1 MLTRILFN
9 NSLSLG
15 QKILYFLISAGVIM
29 ISLTV
34 HEYAHGYAAYK
45 LGDSTA
51 KADGRLSLNPL
62 RHLDPFGAL
71 MMLLIGFGYAKP
83 VPVVTR
89 NFRKPRRDFA
99 IVSFCGPLSN
109 FVLTFVSAFFFVLLY
124 KVCPY
129 EFLAGNIG
137 GAILTIFY
145 YMILMNLGLGLFNLI
160 PLPPL
165 DGSNIVM
172 CMLPPNLAV
181 RYAKIRNYA
190 QYILLG
196 IILLSWLPGSAGKI
210 FDYIFFPITWLRDVI
225 YDGFTGFWIMVFGL

>member
-1 MLTRILFN
+1 MLTRIL
-9 NSLSLG
+9 
-15 QKILYFLISAGVIM
+15 IADIPLYYKVIFFLISVAVVM

-34 HEYAHGYAAYK
+34 HEYAHGYAAYR

-62 RHLDPFGAL
+62 HHLDPIGTL

-83 VPVVTR
+83 VPVITR

-99 IVSFCGPLSN
+99 IVSLCGPLSN
-109 FVLTFVSAFFFVLLY
+109 FVLAFVASFLYMLLI

-129 EFLAGNIG
+129 SFWSSAAGEIVG
-137 GAILTIFY
+137 ILFY
-145 YMILMNLGLGLFNLI
+145 YMILINIGLGLFNLI

-165 DGSNIVM
+165 DGSNVLM
-172 CMLPPNLAV
+172 CMLPPRLAAKYSKL
-181 RYAKIRNYA
+181 RYYS

-210 FDYIFFPITWLRDVI
+210 FDYIFWPLDWLREAI
-225 YDGFTGFWIMVFGL
+225 YTGFTGFWAMIFGL

>member
-1 MLTRILFN
+1 MLTRILFTDMP
-9 NSLSLG
+9 LYY
-15 QKILYFLISAGVIM
+15 KVIYFLISVAVVM

-62 RHLDPFGAL
+62 HHLDPIGTL
-71 MMLLIGFGYAKP
+71 MLLLIGFGYAKP
-83 VPVVTR
+83 VPVMTR

-99 IVSFCGPLSN
+99 IVSLCGPLSN
-109 FVLTFVSAFFFVLLY
+109 FVLAFVSAFFYVLLV
-124 KVCPY
+124 KVCPVGFWISVPG
-129 EFLAGNIG
+129 EVVNI
-137 GAILTIFY
+137 LFY
-145 YMILMNLGLGLFNLI
+145 YMILLNIGLALFNLI

-165 DGSNIVM
+165 DGSNVLM
-172 CMLPPNLAV
+172 CMLPPRLAAKYSKL
-181 RYAKIRNYA
+181 RYYS

-210 FDYIFFPITWLRDVI
+210 FDYIFWPLDWLRVAI
-225 YDGFTGFWIMVFGL
+225 YTGFTGFWSMIFGL